1 MLVQPDFE
9 EPDLVN
15 LETWYYKLVL
25 EYSIEAV
32 RKMEEKHKLQICS
45 EIVDRNIN
53 FKSFF
58 KVLVI

>member
-32 RKMEEKHKLQICS
+32 RKMEDKNKPQICS
-45 EIVDRNIN
+45 EAVDRNID

-58 KVLVI
+58 KVLII